1 MSSLFLPKARPAGV
15 PGWLATRLDD
25 AARRL
30 EAAGVPT
37 SAREDWRYTRLGAR
51 TALAGRALPT
61 RGVARPSARLEII
74 DGVWDSSRSCVP
86 DALVV
91 TTLADA
97 VARELPGVTTL
108 GAIADADEPSLHA
121 SLASFPTGLYVHVP
135 AGRPVP
141 GEVPLIELVISASR
155 SGVTHTRVLI
165 VAEAGAQVCVVE
177 RHQGHP
183 GAERLAVTEVVVG
196 AHATVDHVRL
206 GLHGWIDSAPDA
218 AEGVEFGTVAATI
231 AAGGRFHSHVVSLG
245 VGTSRTA
252 VHATLRGAGAHA
264 ALRTLSATPAGCS
277 HDHYTVIDHAVPG
290 ATSTQTTKSLIADG
304 GVASV
309 VARVLIGR
317 GAVQSSANQSLKAL
331 LLGASAKANLKP
343 QLEIDNDAVKA
354 AHGAAIGRLDPLQLF
369 FLRARGLDAATARAL
384 LIAGF
389 VREVADTIPNA
400 GLAGEV
406 VRYVLGGLDLPSGLD
421 GDDLSERDLDTVDGG
436 EVHP

>member
-1 MSSLFLPKARPAGV
+1 
-15 PGWLATRLDD
+15 
-25 AARRL
+25 
-30 EAAGVPT
+30 
-37 SAREDWRYTRLGAR
+37 
-51 TALAGRALPT
+51 
-61 RGVARPSARLEII
+61 VA
-74 DGVWDSSRSCVP
+74 
-86 DALVV
+86 

-97 VARELPGVTTL
+97 VARELPGVTML
-108 GAIADADEPSLHA
+108 GGIADADEPSLHA
-121 SLASFPTGLYVHVP
+121 SLASFATGLYLHVP
-135 AGRPVP
+135 ASRAAP
-141 GEVPLIELVISASR
+141 GEVPLIELVSSASR
-155 SGVTHTRVLI
+155 SGVSHLRVL
-165 VAEAGAQVCVVE
+165 VVVDAGAQVCVVE

-183 GAERLAVTEVVVG
+183 GAERIAVTEVMVG
-196 AHATVDHVRL
+196 ANATVDHVRL
-206 GLHGWIDSAPDA
+206 GLLGWSDSEPGA
-218 AEGVEFGTVAATI
+218 AAGLDLGTVAATI

-252 VHATLRGAGAHA
+252 VHATLRGGGAHT

-277 HDHYTVIDHAVPG
+277 HDHYTVIDHAVPA

-369 FLRARGLDAATARAL
+369 FLRSRGLDAATARAL

-389 VREVADTIPNA
+389 VQEVADTIPNA
-400 GLAGEV
+400 ALATEV
-406 VRYVLGGLDLPSGLD
+406 VRYVLGGLDLPSGFG
-421 GDDLSERDLDTVDGG
+421 GDELNAADLALAPPAEAR
-436 EVHP
+436 P